1 MKLRFITTGGT
12 IDKVYF
18 DAKSQFEI
26 GESLVAEVLRE
37 SHVVFEFVVQ
47 SVLRKD
53 SLDMTEQDR
62 ALVRD
67 AVEKSPERMVV
78 VTHGTDTMVE
88 TAKALRGIPGKVVAL
103 TGSLSPARFKSSDA
117 IFNVAVAVA
126 AVQTL
131 PEGVYIAMNGRVF
144 DPDRVRKNREAN
156 RFEDI
161 APTS

>member
-37 SHVVFEFVVQ
+37 SHVVFDFVVE

-53 SLDMTEQDR
+53 SLDMTEEDR

-88 TAKALRGIPGKVVAL
+88 TAKALRGIRGKVVAL

-161 APTS
+161 TPTS